1 MKNAKECTKEPS
13 SGKLA
18 VKAAMEAEL
27 SDEARMAIS
36 PSPKLI

>member
-27 SDEARMAIS
+27 SGEDENGDFAS
-36 PSPKLI
+36 P